1 MNLIDAEVV
10 EVLGEPVEKF
20 GKWFVPVRV
29 TSYGRESN
37 TEQMCNSKKES
48 DLVDVGFKMQI

>member
-29 TSYGRESN
+29 TAYGRESE
-37 TEQMCNSKKES
+37 TEQICNCKEEAK
-48 DLVDVGFKMQI
+48 LVSVGFKMQI